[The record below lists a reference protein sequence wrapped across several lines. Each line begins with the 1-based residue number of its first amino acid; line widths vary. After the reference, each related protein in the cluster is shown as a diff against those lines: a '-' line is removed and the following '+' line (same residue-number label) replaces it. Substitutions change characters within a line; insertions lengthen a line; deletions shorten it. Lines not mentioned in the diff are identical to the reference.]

1 MVSEPSPPD
10 PARTATG
17 GLYRRFVAPL
27 LSSDGG
33 ADAEQL
39 SRLSL
44 GVLAETALR
53 RDWPLVR
60 DTLQGLAGEL
70 QRRDPRLQQTLFGC
84 RFANPVGLAAGFDKN
99 GVAAALWDRFGF
111 GFAEP
116 GTITWEPQVGNPRP
130 RLFRLADD
138 QAVINRMGFNNQ
150 GLEAFAGRLAR
161 PGRPGPVGANIGA
174 NKDSADR
181 IGDYVTGLKRLWG
194 LADWFTLN
202 ISSPN
207 TPGLR
212 TLQTRAALE
221 ELLGRTAE
229 ARDALP
235 TRGRVPLFLKVAPDL
250 DDPEIEAI
258 VETVLAF
265 GLSGIIVAN
274 TTLSRPALAS
284 PDASEAGGLS
294 GAPLRDLA
302 QSVLGRF
309 HQSAAGRLPLI
320 GVGGI
325 ASGSDAYDRIRAGA
339 SAVQLYSALVFEGPG
354 LAVRLSRD
362 LAARLRADGFRTL
375 AEAVGAR

>member
-1 MVSEPSPPD
+1 
-10 PARTATG
+10 
-17 GLYRRFVAPL
+17 
-27 LSSDGG
+27 
-33 ADAEQL
+33 L
-39 SRLSL
+39 SRLHD
-44 GVLAETALR
+44 LAASALR
-53 RDWPLVR
+53 TLDPEDAHRLTVR
-60 DTLQGLAGEL
+60 ALALGLGPGAPAPDPILATTIAGL
-70 QRRDPRLQQTLFGC
+70 SLSSAL
-84 RFANPVGLAAGFDKN
+84 GLAAGFDKN
-99 GVAAALWDRFGF
+99 AEVFGPMLAAGF
-111 GFAEP
+111 GFVEC
-116 GTITWEPQVGNPRP
+116 GTVTPLAQAGNPRP
-130 RLFRLADD
+130 RLFRLTDD

-150 GLEAFAGRLAR
+150 GLEAFAARLGR

-181 IGDYVTGLKRLWG
+181 IGDYVTGLERLWG

-212 TLQTRAALE
+212 ALQTRAALE

-235 TRGRVPLFLKVAPDL
+235 TSGRVPLFLKVAPDL

-284 PDASEAGGLS
+284 PDAGEAGGLS
-294 GAPLRDLA
+294 GAPLRELA

-309 HQSAAGRLPLI
+309 SAVAAGRLPLV
-320 GVGGI
+320 GAGGI
-325 ASGSDAYDRIRAGA
+325 ASGADAYARIRAGA

-375 AEAVGAR
+375 AEAVGTT

>member
-1 MVSEPSPPD
+1 MSRLHDLAASALRTLDPEDAHRLTVRALALGLGPGAPAPD
-10 PARTATG
+10 PILATTIA
-17 GLYRRFVAPL
+17 GLS
-27 LSSDGG
+27 LSS
-33 ADAEQL
+33 
-39 SRLSL
+39 
-44 GVLAETALR
+44 AL
-53 RDWPLVR
+53 
-60 DTLQGLAGEL
+60 
-70 QRRDPRLQQTLFGC
+70 
-84 RFANPVGLAAGFDKN
+84 GLAAGFDKN
-99 GVAAALWDRFGF
+99 AEVFGPMLAAGF
-111 GFAEP
+111 GFVEC
-116 GTITWEPQVGNPRP
+116 GTVTPLAQAGNPRP
-130 RLFRLADD
+130 RLFRLTDD

-150 GLEAFAGRLAR
+150 GLEAFAARLGR

-181 IGDYVTGLKRLWG
+181 IGDYVTGLERLWG

-212 TLQTRAALE
+212 ALQTRAALE

-235 TRGRVPLFLKVAPDL
+235 ASGRVPLFLKVAPDL

-284 PDASEAGGLS
+284 PDAGEAGGLS
-294 GAPLRDLA
+294 GAPLRELA

-309 HQSAAGRLPLI
+309 STATAGRLPLV
-320 GVGGI
+320 GAGGI
-325 ASGSDAYDRIRAGA
+325 ASGADAYARIRAGA

-375 AEAVGAR
+375 AEAVGAT